1 MSATTISIDVN
12 RVPERQGSL
21 SVCVVAWEPSKDDLQ
36 PPEWAAIGRELGGI
50 SRCNQWWLG
59 DWVRYGNAKFG
70 EKYSR
75 ASKITGYDAQTLMNM
90 VYVSSRIEISRR
102 RENLSWSHHEAVAP
116 LEPELQDH
124 WLDRAIADKFSVSD
138 LRVELRSARRRA
150 LGEDPIGGDD
160 ASDEG
165 TTIQCPHC
173 NGPISL
179 KVPSG
184 VNLTLVS

>member
-1 MSATTISIDVN
+1 MSATTISIDVD
-12 RVPERQGSL
+12 RVPERRGSL

-102 RENLSWSHHEAVAP
+102 RESLSWSHHEAVAP
-116 LEPELQDH
+116 LEPEMQDR

-160 ASDEG
+160 ASNEG

-173 NGPISL
+173 NGSISL

>member
-1 MSATTISIDVN
+1 MPATTISTADVG
-12 RVPERQGSL
+12 RAPERRKSL
-21 SVCVVAWEPSKDDLQ
+21 SVCAVAWEPSKGDLL
-36 PPEWAAIGRELGGI
+36 PPEWAAIGRRLGGI

-102 RENLSWSHHEAVAP
+102 RESLSWSHHEAVAP
-116 LEPELQDH
+116 LEPEQQNR
-124 WLDRAIADKFSVSD
+124 WLDCAIGDKLSVSD
-138 LRVELRSARRRA
+138 LRGELRSARRRA
-150 LGEDPIGGDD
+150 LGEDPIGDD
-160 ASDEG
+160 TNDEG

-173 NGPISL
+173 NGSISL

-184 VNLTLVS
+184 VNLRRVS